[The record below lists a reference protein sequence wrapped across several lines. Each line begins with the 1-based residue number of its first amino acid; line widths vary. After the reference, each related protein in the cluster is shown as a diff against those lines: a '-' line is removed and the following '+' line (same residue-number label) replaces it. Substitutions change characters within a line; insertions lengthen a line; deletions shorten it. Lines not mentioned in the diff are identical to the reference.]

1 MAGSPPTPVAAGGG
15 CPADARR
22 GGRRSPSAET
32 LVAIASRSLNAQ
44 ERLDETV
51 AQRFGWCGTDLDDVR
66 RCLVAYTQRKRARHL
81 LDLDDL
87 LLFWR
92 ALVRHEASSP
102 ARRMFDAVLV
112 DEYQDTCVLQA
123 DIADGLCPDGV
134 GLTVV
139 GDDAQAIY
147 GFRAATPRNILDF
160 EQRYPG
166 TTVVGLA
173 DNHRSPPPIVA
184 VANAVMAASAPGHWS
199 GTRVRAVRPGTRRPL
214 LRTCA
219 DEATQATAVCDSV
232 LAHRDHD
239 VALRRQAVLFRASW
253 HADLLEL
260 ELSRRNVP
268 YVKYGGLRFL

>member
-134 GLTVV
+134 GLSVV

-160 EQRYPG
+160 EARYP
-166 TTVVGLA
+166 TATLVRLEA
-173 DNHRSPPPIVA
+173 NHRSTPEIVA
-184 VANAVMAASAPGHWS
+184 VANAVMAPAAAGHSS
-199 GTRVRAVRPGTRRPL
+199 GNVLVSTRPAGRVPS
-214 LRTCA
+214 LRTCSDET
-219 DEATQATAVCDSV
+219 DEASWVADRV
-232 LAHRDHD
+232 LAH
-239 VALRRQAVLFRASW
+239 
-253 HADLLEL
+253 
-260 ELSRRNVP
+260 
-268 YVKYGGLRFL
+268 